1 MSPGQQ
7 RKLTVRVAAQEASR
21 RELQQAL
28 LAWETAARIEGCVR
42 EAHVY
47 EDVLSPGVFG
57 AEAKLDSAADLDQ
70 HLHSASFGAL
80 LGALS
85 VLAQYMDLA
94 ICQPTQEFGAD
105 AIAIVRRL
113 RAHAAGRSE

>member
-1 MSPGQQ
+1 MSPAFE

-28 LAWETAARIEGCVR
+28 LAWETAARSEGGVR

-47 EDVLSPGVFG
+47 EDVLMPGVFG
-57 AEAKLDSAADLDQ
+57 LEALVDSAAGLDR

-85 VLAQYMDLA
+85 VLAQHMDLA
-94 ICQPTQEFGAD
+94 IYQPTQEFGTD

>member
-1 MSPGQQ
+1 MSSEVR
-7 RKLTVRVAAQEASR
+7 RKLSARVATQEASR

-28 LAWETAARIEGCVR
+28 LAWETAARSEGCVR

-47 EDVLSPGVFG
+47 EDVVTPGVFG
-57 AEAKLDSAADLDQ
+57 LDARMDSAADLDR

-85 VLAQYMDLA
+85 VLARDVDLA
-94 ICQPTQEFGAD
+94 ICQPTQEFGSD
-105 AIAIVRRL
+105 AMAIVRRL

>member
-1 MSPGQQ
+1 MSPGLQ

-57 AEAKLDSAADLDQ
+57 AEAKLDSAADLDR